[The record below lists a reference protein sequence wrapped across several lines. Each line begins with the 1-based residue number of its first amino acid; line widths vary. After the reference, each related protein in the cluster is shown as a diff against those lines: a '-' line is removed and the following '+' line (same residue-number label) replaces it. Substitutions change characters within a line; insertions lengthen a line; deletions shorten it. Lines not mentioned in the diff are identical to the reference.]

1 MFVEPFNTAG
11 SDLDDKAYMLSK
23 TGISAGLLSTET
35 AILQVRNPSGSGKTL
50 RFGRITVGNSA
61 AAFTALVT
69 VYANPT
75 VTSNGTVLAPAPL
88 QLGNAAASA
97 VNAYTSPT
105 CSSFGS
111 QILVVT
117 ASISPSSTLIEL
129 ERLLTVPANN
139 VLLFTVTP
147 GILGA
152 SITLNTFYLEY

>member
-1 MFVEPFNTAG
+1 MFVEPFNTTG
-11 SDLDDKAYMLSK
+11 SDLDNKAYILSK
-23 TGISAGLLSTET
+23 TGLNAGLLSTET

-50 RFGRITVGNSA
+50 RFGRINIGNQA

-69 VYANPT
+69 LYANPT

-88 QLGNAAASA
+88 QLGNAAASV
-97 VNAYTSPT
+97 VNAYTTPT

-111 QILVVT
+111 QILVIT
-117 ASISPSSTLIEL
+117 ASISPASPLIEL
-129 ERLLTVPANN
+129 ERLLTVPENN

-152 SITLNTFYLEY
+152 SITMNTYYLEY